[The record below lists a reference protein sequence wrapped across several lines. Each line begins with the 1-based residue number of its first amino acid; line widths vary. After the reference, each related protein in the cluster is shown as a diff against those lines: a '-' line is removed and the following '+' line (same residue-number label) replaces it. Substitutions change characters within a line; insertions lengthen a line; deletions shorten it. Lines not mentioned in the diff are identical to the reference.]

1 MHGMHS
7 EIRISPASS
16 DDLWGAQRFYDA
28 CGYGGAAI
36 QADDFV
42 VLAWEQEVIVGIGR
56 LCNDAGSLC
65 LRGMQVQADH
75 RRTGVG
81 SMVLNRLSAQIGAVA
96 CYCLP
101 YSHLVSFY
109 ARAGFEPVNEAL
121 PEVLDQRLRGY
132 LERGLDV
139 AAMLKPAI
147 R

>member
-1 MHGMHS
+1 MHGMNN
-7 EIRISPASS
+7 EIRISPAST
-16 DDLWGAQRFYDA
+16 DELLAAQRFYDT

-36 QADDFV
+36 QFDDFV
-42 VLAWEQEVIVGIGR
+42 VLARKQDLIVGIGR

-65 LRGMQVQADH
+65 LRGMQVQMEH

-81 SMVLNRLSAQIGAVA
+81 SMVLNRLSGQIGAVA

-109 ARAGFEPVNEAL
+109 ARVGFEPIAHSL

-132 LERGLDV
+132 LRRGLDV
-139 AAMLKPAI
+139 TAMLRPAI
-147 R
+147 Q